1 MIMEQFLLALCGR
14 PSSGKTTLA
23 HAIREALDA
32 NVTIV
37 SSDDWRDADYYKD
50 WRPEKEG
57 MVRQATLVQVDRLL
71 RQGKSVIHDDTNYYE
86 SMRHDLFNIA
96 LERECI
102 FAVVHVTTSLEDA
115 ISWNRKRESTEITED
130 IIRRIDE
137 RFDPPGGRYLWDHP
151 VAEVDM
157 AGQSLDS
164 AVAKILEVLDGLKIA
179 EEQEP
184 TGITDRAREMI
195 DKITREAVTEFLE
208 KHPELRGNREVSD
221 VRRSVLKKAIES
233 NLDTIAARKMT
244 LKQLRGLLDG

>member
-1 MIMEQFLLALCGR
+1 MEQFLLALCGL

-37 SSDDWRDADYYKD
+37 SSDDWRDADYYTD
-50 WRPEKEG
+50 WRPQRERL
-57 MVRQATLVQVDRLL
+57 VRQATLAKVDELL
-71 RQGKSVIHDDTNYYE
+71 RQGKSVIDDDTNYYE
-86 SMRHDLFNIA
+86 SMRHELFKIA

-102 FAVVHVTTSLEDA
+102 FAIAHVTTSLEVA
-115 ISWNRKRESTEITED
+115 ISWNSKRESTEITED

-137 RFDPPGGRYLWDHP
+137 RFDPPGERYLWDYP
-151 VAEVDM
+151 AAEVDM
-157 AGQSLDS
+157 AGQNLDS
-164 AVAKILEVLDGLKIA
+164 AVAKILKILDSLKIA

-184 TGITDRAREMI
+184 TRITERTGEMI
-195 DKITREAVTEFLE
+195 DKTTREAVTEFLE

-233 NLDTIAARKMT
+233 NLDTIAARRMT
-244 LKQLRGLLDG
+244 LKRLRGLLDR